1 MRALIIEE
9 LTFFNNALH
18 MSIKSRIKKEKN
30 KKIKDRPIDYLGRIQ
45 GISVCINVYP
55 LIFHTPP
62 KQIKKVIS
70 IGLMREI
77 SIILIYH

>member
-1 MRALIIEE
+1 MLCTCQSNQE
-9 LTFFNNALH
+9 L
-18 MSIKSRIKKEKN
+18 KRKKI

-62 KQIKKVIS
+62 KTNKKS
-70 IGLMREI
+70 YLNWTYEGN
-77 SIILIYH
+77 

>member
-1 MRALIIEE
+1 MLCTCQSNQE
-9 LTFFNNALH
+9 LKRKK
-18 MSIKSRIKKEKN
+18 IK
-30 KKIKDRPIDYLGRIQ
+30 KKIKDQPIDYLGRIQ